1 MKVYKGLL
9 RQKGYQQQGKGIL
22 GSVLKFGVPVV
33 GGLLGELVGGLIK
46 NKIQKGSGIRDLFR
60 SNVERLDRKI
70 RGAAK
75 RGLQGLYGKAMKAAS
90 GKANLQDAIQA
101 LGNTGIDFID
111 KKKSL
116 SQGLRQYGT
125 HALNLTANRMIE
137 QKLNPFL
144 SKPVVGP
151 ILRKTLMPLV
161 RRKVDTAIQGAVQN
175 VLGQRGKGVVGDF
188 LKRGIKGVGPMMK
201 SGIKAI
207 FRRGVKKQVQ
217 KGAKKL
223 AQTAAEQAISGATK
237 AGIDVLRGKNV
248 KQAVRQ
254 RMAQALS
261 NTSQVAKRTVNKT
274 RQATKQAVNRTTQAA
289 KKAVK
294 RKYNEM
300 AAAAPILA
308 NAALDLRP
316 VPVKRKKRKRAGD
329 IFD

>member
-9 RQKGYQQQGKGIL
+9 HQKGYQKGKGIL

-33 GGLLGELVGGLIK
+33 GGLLGELAGGLIK
-46 NKIQKGSGIRDLFR
+46 NKIQKGSGIGYLFR
-60 SNVERLDRKI
+60 SNAARLDRKI

-75 RGLQGLYGKAMKAAS
+75 RWIQSLYGKAMRAAS

-101 LGNTGIDFID
+101 LGNTGVDFID
-111 KKKSL
+111 KKRSL
-116 SQGLRQYGT
+116 SQGLRHYGT
-125 HALNLTANRMIE
+125 HALKLTGNSLLE
-137 QKLNPFL
+137 QKLNPIL
-144 SKPVVGP
+144 SKPIAGS
-151 ILRKTLMPLV
+151 ILRKTVMPLV
-161 RRKVDTAIQGAVQN
+161 RGKVNTAIEGAVQK

-217 KGAKKL
+217 KGARKL

-237 AGIDVLRGKNV
+237 AGMDVLQGKNV
-248 KQAVRQ
+248 KQAVQQ
-254 RMAQALS
+254 RTAQALS
-261 NTSQVAKRTVNKT
+261 NTSQVAKRSVNRT
-274 RQATKQAVNRTTQAA
+274 SQATKKAVNRTTQAA

-300 AAAAPILA
+300 TAPILSEMPT
-308 NAALDLRP
+308 RTK
-316 VPVKRKKRKRAGD
+316 VPRKKKRLGD

>member
-1 MKVYKGLL
+1 
-9 RQKGYQQQGKGIL
+9 
-22 GSVLKFGVPVV
+22 
-33 GGLLGELVGGLIK
+33 
-46 NKIQKGSGIRDLFR
+46 
-60 SNVERLDRKI
+60 
-70 RGAAK
+70 
-75 RGLQGLYGKAMKAAS
+75 
-90 GKANLQDAIQA
+90 
-101 LGNTGIDFID
+101 
-111 KKKSL
+111 
-116 SQGLRQYGT
+116 
-125 HALNLTANRMIE
+125 
-137 QKLNPFL
+137 
-144 SKPVVGP
+144 
-151 ILRKTLMPLV
+151 MPLV

-254 RMAQALS
+254 RTAQALS
-261 NTSQVAKRTVNKT
+261 NTSQVARRTVNKT